1 VLIDNGGMATRLDL
15 LKHALRSLRPK
26 PRRSGPPLSE
36 VLLVVAAAILCGSCD
51 RHVHVTREMAWEC
64 LPAER
69 DPGYPDAEPVMFRY
83 TENPAYY
90 DFASGR
96 GLCQQLRASGKS
108 TAEVKYE
115 VWGTASR
122 GLHGYHIEL
131 INGLRLQDIGGP
143 ARSGYHGNGKSGQHP
158 LTRALR

>member
-1 VLIDNGGMATRLDL
+1 MRFE
-15 LKHALRSLRPK
+15 LRSARPK
-26 PRRSGPPLSE
+26 PRRPSASLIE
-36 VLLVVAAAILCGSCD
+36 ALLVMTIAIVCGSCD
-51 RHVHVTREMAWEC
+51 RHVHVTKEMAWEC
-64 LPAER
+64 VPGER

-83 TENPAYY
+83 TENPAFY

-96 GLCQQLRASGKS
+96 ALCQQLRASGKS